1 MEEWNDVKKDYD
13 DFTRSVLEFM
23 RDNHG
28 FDYLNK
34 IKHDPF
40 QAVVLMDENEEV
52 RISRGNCT
60 DFLATNQKLIRKAV
74 ERNRAHPELPPI
86 DIISYFIQLEKELYQ
101 NALRFPHVSYNGNYR

>member
-1 MEEWNDVKKDYD
+1 MKKDYD

-60 DFLATNQKLIRKAV
+60 DFLATN
-74 ERNRAHPELPPI
+74 
-86 DIISYFIQLEKELYQ
+86 
-101 NALRFPHVSYNGNYR
+101 